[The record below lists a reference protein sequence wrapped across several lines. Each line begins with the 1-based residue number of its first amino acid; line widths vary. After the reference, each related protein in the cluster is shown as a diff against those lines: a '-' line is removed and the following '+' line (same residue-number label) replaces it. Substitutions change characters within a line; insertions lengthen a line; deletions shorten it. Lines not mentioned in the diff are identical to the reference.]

1 MVRIEGDV
9 DVFQGW
15 EGAGLVVIGVLDG
28 LAEGGGA
35 VFRREVADAE
45 DDLLGLVREQ
55 LLQLLPDG
63 GAASDGDD
71 VFQLLGVDVVG
82 QLYVDLIVGTVCS
95 TLYLI

>member
-1 MVRIEGDV
+1 M
-9 DVFQGW
+9 
-15 EGAGLVVIGVLDG
+15 VVIGVLDG

-35 VFRREVADAE
+35 VFCREVADAE

-55 LLQLLPDG
+55 LLQLLPDS

-82 QLYVDLIVGTVCS
+82 QLYVDLIVGDRLLTS
-95 TLYLI
+95 YLI